1 MKKNAIDLKKN
12 RQKINGHRT
21 LSDAGR
27 LRTPRDARG
36 RFSK

>member
-1 MKKNAIDLKKN
+1 MKQNAIDLKKN
-12 RQKINGHRT
+12 RQKINGHGT

-27 LRTPRDARG
+27 LRTQRDARG